1 MSSYTAKQIGEA
13 SERLL
18 DYYKD
23 GEYSYDEFREE
34 FPGDP
39 IPGKY
44 RVQKT
49 LMKKILEDLI
59 QGKAPGSEGVE
70 AICSLVFYDDP
81 TLVRKRE
88 AERKSLKNEIKSL
101 KELNKQL
108 ETSAKIEEDMMEK
121 QYEREI
127 KKELMESD
135 IGQELQ
141 RWKKRERERYADEC
155 RKINEN
161 RLMIQKHDIEKRELQ
176 EHIVE
181 LTLLKNERFEKEQKE
196 NDKKYKKKYKQLQI
210 KYDKLL
216 KSTKDDSDATSS
228 DDD

>member
-18 DYYKD
+18 DYYKE

-44 RVQKT
+44 RVQKA
-49 LMKKILEDLI
+49 LMKKILEDFIEGKIVEKPAAIQAIGSLI
-59 QGKAPGSEGVE
+59 
-70 AICSLVFYDDP
+70 FYDDP
-81 TLVRKRE
+81 VLVRKRE

-135 IGQELQ
+135 VGQELQ

-161 RLMIQKHDIEKRELQ
+161 RFRWL
-176 EHIVE
+176 
-181 LTLLKNERFEKEQKE
+181 
-196 NDKKYKKKYKQLQI
+196 
-210 KYDKLL
+210 
-216 KSTKDDSDATSS
+216 
-228 DDD
+228 